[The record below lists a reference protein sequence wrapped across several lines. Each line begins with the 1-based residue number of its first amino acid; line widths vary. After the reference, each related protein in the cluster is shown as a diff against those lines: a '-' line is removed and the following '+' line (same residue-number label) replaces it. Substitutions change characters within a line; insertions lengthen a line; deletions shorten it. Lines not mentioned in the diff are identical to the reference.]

1 MKLTLTEKAKSLGI
15 RQDMLDTALVS
26 AGNPAK
32 IAAVMRKAL
41 SGQRITIGVIGGSVT
56 HGASASIKENS
67 YAGLLRKWWEDNF
80 PMSTISYI
88 NAGYSGTSSLLGVHR
103 VDEMLLSH
111 NPDFVLVE
119 FAVNDIIQDFQAE
132 CYASLLHKI
141 LTAECAPAVMALFVM
156 NEGGINAQ
164 ADQQPICAH
173 YDLPM
178 ISYRDAVWP
187 EVKTEQNPDGQYI
200 WRDIC
205 ADWVHPTDMGHAI
218 VGELVNSYLTEVYKA
233 LDEIST
239 DLPEIPAP
247 YRPYTF
253 KDAKWYHCGNT
264 EPVSMGSFKVF
275 QKECCSWQNEGE
287 EPLVIKVS
295 GKRIILPI
303 CTPYSDNLKM
313 TVKVDGVEKSLPEY
327 IIRGGIFTNFI
338 ILDDAEAGEHIVEII
353 PNGDTVW
360 CGGLLV
366 S

>member
-1 MKLTLTEKAKSLGI
+1 MKLSEKAKSLGI

-32 IAAVMRKAL
+32 IAAVMRKAAA
-41 SGQRITIGVIGGSVT
+41 GQRITIGVIGGSVT
-56 HGASASIKENS
+56 HGASATVKENS
-67 YAGLLRKWWEDNF
+67 YAGILRKWWEHTF
-80 PMSTISYI
+80 PASTISYI

-103 VDEMLLSH
+103 VNEFLLDH

-119 FAVNDIIQDFQAE
+119 FAVNDIIQEFQAE
-132 CYASLLHKI
+132 CYASLVHKI
-141 LTAECAPAVMALFVM
+141 LSAPCAPAVMTLFVM
-156 NEGGINAQ
+156 NNGGINAQ

-187 EVKTEQNPDGQYI
+187 EVKTEQNPDGQYL
-200 WRDIC
+200 WEEIC
-205 ADWVHPTDMGHAI
+205 ADWVHPTDKGHAI
-218 VGELVNSYLTEVYKA
+218 VGELVTTYLNDVYEA
-233 LDEIST
+233 LDTITT
-239 DLPEIPAP
+239 DLPAIPEP
-247 YRPYTF
+247 YQPYVYEN
-253 KDAKWYHCGNT
+253 AKWYHCENT

-275 QKECCSWQNEGE
+275 TKECCSWQNEGE
-287 EPLVIKVS
+287 EPLVIKAT
-295 GKRIILPI
+295 GKRIVLPI
-303 CTPYSDNLKM
+303 CTPYSDDLKM

-327 IIRGGIFTNFI
+327 VIRGGIFTNFI

>member
-1 MKLTLTEKAKSLGI
+1 MKLTEKAISLGI

-26 AGNPAK
+26 AGNRAK
-32 IAAVMRKAL
+32 IAAVMKKAL
-41 SGQRITIGVIGGSVT
+41 AGQRITIGVIGGSVT
-56 HGASASIKENS
+56 HGAAASVKELS
-67 YAGLLRKWWEDNF
+67 YAGLLRQWFEHTF
-80 PMSTISYI
+80 PWSTISYI

-103 VDEMLLSH
+103 VEDMMLSH
-111 NPDFVLVE
+111 NPDFLLVE

-132 CYASLLHKI
+132 CYASLIHKV

-156 NEGGINAQ
+156 NNGGINAQ

-187 EVKTEQNPDGQYI
+187 EVKTEQNPNGQYE
-200 WRDIC
+200 WEEIC
-205 ADWVHPTDMGHAI
+205 ADWVHPTDKGHAI
-218 VGELVNSYLTEVYKA
+218 IAELLTSYLNDIYESLDTLE
-233 LDEIST
+233 DEIQ
-239 DLPEIPAP
+239 PIPAP
-247 YRPYTF
+247 YRPYAYEN
-253 KDAKWYHCGNT
+253 AKWYHCGNT

-287 EPLVIKVS
+287 EPLVIQVS

-303 CTPYSDNLKM
+303 CTPYSDDLKM
-313 TVKVDGVEKSLPEY
+313 TVKVDGVEKTLPEY
-327 IIRGGIFTNFI
+327 IIRGGIFTNFV

>member
-32 IAAVMRKAL
+32 IAAVMRKAQ

-67 YAGLLRKWWEDNF
+67 YAGLLRKWWEDTF

-132 CYASLLHKI
+132 SYASLLHKI

-173 YDLPM
+173 YD
-178 ISYRDAVWP
+178 
-187 EVKTEQNPDGQYI
+187 QFN
-200 WRDIC
+200 
-205 ADWVHPTDMGHAI
+205 
-218 VGELVNSYLTEVYKA
+218 
-233 LDEIST
+233 
-239 DLPEIPAP
+239 
-247 YRPYTF
+247 
-253 KDAKWYHCGNT
+253 
-264 EPVSMGSFKVF
+264 
-275 QKECCSWQNEGE
+275 
-287 EPLVIKVS
+287 
-295 GKRIILPI
+295 
-303 CTPYSDNLKM
+303 
-313 TVKVDGVEKSLPEY
+313 
-327 IIRGGIFTNFI
+327 
-338 ILDDAEAGEHIVEII
+338 
-353 PNGDTVW
+353 
-360 CGGLLV
+360 
-366 S
+366 

>member
-41 SGQRITIGVIGGSVT
+41 SGQRITIGVLGGSVT
-56 HGASASIKENS
+56 HGASATIKENS
-67 YAGLLRKWWEDNF
+67 YAGLLRKWWEDTF

-103 VDEMLLSH
+103 VDDMLLSH
-111 NPDFVLVE
+111 KPDFVLVE
-119 FAVNDIIQDFQAE
+119 FGVNDIIQDFQAE
-132 CYASLLHKI
+132 CYASLIHKI
-141 LTAECAPAVMALFVM
+141 LTDECAPAVMTLFVM
-156 NEGGINAQ
+156 NEGGTNAQ

-218 VGELVNSYLTEVYKA
+218 VGEFVNGYLTEVYKA
-233 LDEIST
+233 LDTIST
-239 DLPEIPAP
+239 EMPEIADPI
-247 YRPYTF
+247 RPYVY
-253 KDAKWYHCGNT
+253 KNAKWYHCENT
-264 EPVSMGSFKVF
+264 EPVAMGSFNVF
-275 QKECCSWQNEGE
+275 NEDCCSWKNEGD
-287 EPLVIKVS
+287 EPLVIKAV

-303 CTPYSDNLKM
+303 RTPYSDDLKM
-313 TVKVDGVEKSLPEY
+313 TVRVDGVEKALPEY
-327 IIRGGIFTNFI
+327 IIRGGIFTNFV
-338 ILDDAEAGEHIVEII
+338 ILDEETAGEHTVEIL